1 MLMKP
6 KCVRVTLKLDFL
18 GSHCQLCYM
27 QSIQDPDVEL
37 ETARPGFHRR
47 KHLKLNHPTFSVKS
61 GNSVK
66 SSDIKKIVSTSTNSG
81 KTENSV
87 KSPCDSSQQSKSKC
101 TNLKVKSDSDL
112 YPLKSN
118 NFQLRTNFAPKTIK
132 LDKRIPEPCSTNIQ
146 EISSQIFPLDLS
158 AKSEL
163 PPKKRLKFAT
173 N

>member
-1 MLMKP
+1 
-6 KCVRVTLKLDFL
+6 
-18 GSHCQLCYM
+18 M
-27 QSIQDPDVEL
+27 QNIQDPDEEL

-47 KHLKLNHPTFSVKS
+47 KHVKLNHPTYSVKM
-61 GNSVK
+61 GNPVK
-66 SSDIKKIVSTSTNSG
+66 LSDIKKIGSSSRNSD
-81 KTENSV
+81 KTETSV
-87 KSPCDSSQQSKSKC
+87 ISPTEPSQQSKSKC
-101 TNLKVKSDSDL
+101 TNLKVKCDSDL

-118 NFQLRTNFAPKTIK
+118 NFQLRTNFEPKTIK

-146 EISSQIFPLDLS
+146 EMSAQIFPLDLS